1 MQEIGF
7 IKFSFNISEG
17 LFCLF
22 SQSTEGLI
30 LIVTLSSFQGN
41 NCSSQ
46 RLDSCRTGWWAT
58 FFISRDH
65 APDPILSGFTLRGT
79 MKM

>member
-30 LIVTLSSFQGN
+30 LIVTRIPFRVTTAVASDLILVELDGGQHSSF
-41 NCSSQ
+41 
-46 RLDSCRTGWWAT
+46 
-58 FFISRDH
+58 H
-65 APDPILSGFTLRGT
+65 MT
-79 MKM
+79 MRQTPF